1 MDKHGRIDILLNF
14 AGVNPSSRPMVDTPE
29 ETFDLIYNV
38 NVKGCYFIMQ
48 HVLRV
53 MQKQELSSG
62 GSRGKIVNIASIN
75 GLS

>member
-1 MDKHGRIDILLNF
+1 
-14 AGVNPSSRPMVDTPE
+14 MVDTPE